1 MSINNLLFTV
11 KDTLIA
17 NQMALSVI
25 GANVANVNTPG
36 YSRQRAD
43 MFAVGTVSV
52 NGLSAQFGVNV
63 KQVSRIYDRYI
74 ESQLLQQQQATA
86 YGDAMLQSLQN
97 IEMILDDT
105 NGGGIN
111 EQLDQFWASWEDLAN
126 NPSGKLER
134 NALLSTAESLA
145 GAIRSYK
152 QSLESVNT
160 ELNRSI
166 ADVVPLIND
175 KIREIADLTSQ
186 VIEAGTDT
194 GGMNSVLDKRT
205 IALQEL
211 GSMINISYFETSSG
225 GLNIYMAN
233 GEPLLQERLA
243 QTLSVVV
250 NNGITDIYSTNSVDT
265 INGAITSGKLGAY
278 MELQQ
283 NILPGY
289 IDDLNS
295 MTNALA
301 ARVNALHI
309 SGFDANGNMGMDFF
323 NITNA
328 ANPSGSIR
336 VNPVIAADIDRIAAS
351 LSVSGDGENAT
362 KLASVRDEFLM
373 DSGKQTM
380 SDFLASMVGE
390 IGRQTSNAKMNS
402 DHQTTIMNY
411 LSNQRGS
418 VSGVSIDEEM
428 ILLTQYQMG
437 YSAAGKL
444 SNMVNEMLDI
454 LMDVVK

>member
-43 MFAVGTVSV
+43 MIAVGDVSIK
-52 NGLSAQFGVNV
+52 GLGAQFGVNV
-63 KQVSRIYDRYI
+63 EQVSRIYDRYI
-74 ESQLLQQQQATA
+74 ESQLLQRQQATA

-97 IEMILDDT
+97 IETILDDT

-111 EQLDQFWASWEDLAN
+111 AQLDRFWASWEDLAN

-145 GAIRSYK
+145 GAIGSYK
-152 QSLESVNT
+152 QSLDSVNT

-175 KIREIADLTSQ
+175 KIREIADLTAQ
-186 VIEAGTDT
+186 IIEGGTNT
-194 GGMNSVLDKRT
+194 GDLNNILDKRT
-205 IALQEL
+205 IAFQGL
-211 GSMINISYFETSSG
+211 GSMINISYFETSNG
-225 GLNIYMAN
+225 TLNVYLAN
-233 GEPLLQERLA
+233 GEPLLQGPIA
-243 QTLSVVV
+243 QTLSFVI
-250 NNGITDIYSTNSVDT
+250 NDGKTDIYSTNSQET

-278 MELQQ
+278 MELQHST
-283 NILPGY
+283 LPGY
-289 IDDLNS
+289 IDDLNN
-295 MTNALA
+295 MTSALA
-301 ARVNALHI
+301 ARVNALHS

-323 NITNA
+323 SITNA
-328 ANPSGSIR
+328 ANPSSSIK
-336 VNPVIAADIDRIAAS
+336 VNPVIAADINRVAAS
-351 LSVSGDGENAT
+351 ASVSGDGENAT
-362 KLASVRDEFLM
+362 KLAAVRDEFLM
-373 DSGKQTM
+373 DSGKQTL

-390 IGRQTSNAKMNS
+390 IGRQTSNAKTNS

-411 LSNQRGS
+411 LSNQRES

-437 YSAAGKL
+437 YAAAGKL
-444 SNMVNEMLDI
+444 STMVNEMLDI
-454 LMDVVK
+454 LMNIAE